1 MDIPYMPSGGAASS
15 RFFKLIGDVPRENL
29 LFTLGGKLQVLD
41 SVPDSDPV
49 KAAGLEFRQMYI
61 TKFNA
66 PPENLEAV
74 AWDLTA
80 MAVDALKTVGTDPE
94 KVRNHLEAI
103 KMSGLQASYVMTP
116 NDHNG
121 VDMNSVI
128 ILMGLGGKWQVVP
141 K

>member
-1 MDIPYMPSGGAASS
+1 M
-15 RFFKLIGDVPRENL
+15 
-29 LFTLGGKLQVLD
+29 
-41 SVPDSDPV
+41 
-49 KAAGLEFRQMYI
+49 

-80 MAVDALKTVGTDPE
+80 MAVEAMKAVGTNPE
-94 KVRNHLEAI
+94 KVRNYIENI

-121 VDMNSVI
+121 VDKNSVI
-128 ILMGLGGKWQVVP
+128 ILMGLGGKWQVVA